1 MAAEAAS
8 EPPAH
13 RLFAS
18 LDAMLAPRSVAVLGA
33 SQDALRIG
41 GRPIA
46 YMKARGFAGPILP
59 VNPNRETVQGL
70 RAWPCLAEVPGE
82 VEAAIIAVPA
92 PAAEQA
98 VADCIAKGVKAAI
111 MFTAG
116 FAEVDAAGGERQARL
131 AASARAAGMRLL
143 GPNTLGLFNARIG
156 WYPIFSS
163 SFENGW
169 PRPGRIGIASQSGA
183 YGTHLFALARDRG
196 LGTPV
201 LITTGNEADVTLGEA
216 IGWLAEDEGTDVIV
230 AYAEGIRDAPSF
242 LAAIE
247 TARRARKP
255 VAVIK
260 VGRSALGAR
269 AAQSHTASL
278 AGDDAVT
285 DAVLRD
291 AGAFRA
297 RNTEELLDVAE
308 VATRRV
314 YPAANTLGVV
324 TISGGA
330 GVLIADAAEALGLA
344 MPPMPEDAQARLK
357 ALVPFCNPANPV
369 DCTAQA
375 FNDMSVIGAFA
386 DSMLGDGGYASA
398 IAFFTQ
404 VGASRSIAPSLREQL
419 DRVVAKFPDRLF
431 ILSVTG
437 PPETIRAWQEVG
449 YLVFEDPT
457 RAVAA
462 LAAMGR
468 FGEAFARPPAAPPP
482 PLSAPLPE
490 AQPHEAEAKRVLAA
504 IGIAVPQERLCT
516 SADDAAEAAARLGV
530 PVALKLVSPDVA
542 HKSEIGGVRL
552 GLAGADAVRSA
563 YDDILAAAS
572 RHAPGA
578 RVSGV
583 LVTPMLSGGVEC
595 VIGVTRDP
603 VFGPVAM
610 VGLGGVFVEVLR
622 DVALRLCPF
631 GEAEA
636 EAMIRSLRGHPL
648 LDGARGRPRMDVPA
662 LAGALSRLS
671 RFAAGAGPRLAGLE
685 VNPILVLPEG
695 RGAVALDAVLTLEE
709 TDAAR
714 S

>member
-1 MAAEAAS
+1 VA
-8 EPPAH
+8 
-13 RLFAS
+13 FGS
-18 LDAMLAPRSVAVLGA
+18 LDSLLAPKSVAVLGA
-33 SQDALRIG
+33 SQDPRRIG

-46 YMKARGFAGPILP
+46 YMLERDFPGPILP

-70 RAWPCLAEVPGE
+70 RAWPRLADVPGE

-92 PAAEQA
+92 EAAEQA

-116 FAEVDAAGGERQARL
+116 FAEVDEAGAERQARL
-131 AASARAAGMRLL
+131 AAAARAAGMRLL

-156 WYPIFSS
+156 WFPIFSS

-242 LAAIE
+242 LAALE
-247 TARRARKP
+247 TARQRRKP
-255 VAVIK
+255 VAIIK

-269 AAQSHTASL
+269 AAASHTASL
-278 AGDDAVT
+278 AGDDSVT
-285 DAVLRD
+285 EAVLRD
-291 AGAFRA
+291 AGAVRV
-297 RNTEELLDVAE
+297 RNTEELLDIAE
-308 VATRRV
+308 VATRRI
-314 YPAANTLGVV
+314 YPCPNTLGVV

-330 GVLIADAAEALGLA
+330 GVLIADAADAAGLA
-344 MPPMPEDAQARLK
+344 MPPMPEEAQARLK
-357 ALVPFCNPANPV
+357 SLVPFCNPANPV

-375 FNDMSVIGAFA
+375 FNDLSVIGAFA
-386 DSMLGDGGYASA
+386 ESMLADGGYASA

-419 DRVVAKFPDRLF
+419 DRVVSRFPDRLF

-437 PPETIRAWQEVG
+437 PAETLAAWREAG

-462 LAAMGR
+462 VAAMGR
-468 FGEAFARPPAAPPP
+468 FGEAFARPPAARPE
-482 PLSAPLPE
+482 PLAAPLPTTRPDE
-490 AQPHEAEAKRVLAA
+490 VEAKRLLEA
-504 IGIAVPQERLCT
+504 IGIRVPEERLCT
-516 SADDAAEAAARLGV
+516 SAEEAAEAAAALGV
-530 PVALKLVSPDVA
+530 PVVLKLVSPDIV
-542 HKSEIGGVRL
+542 HKSDIGGVRL
-552 GLAGADAVRSA
+552 GLAGPQAVRSA
-563 YDDILAAAS
+563 YDEIIAAAQ
-572 RHAPGA
+572 RHAPHA
-578 RVSGV
+578 RLRGV

-595 VIGVTRDP
+595 LIGVTRDR

-610 VGLGGVFVEVLR
+610 VAVGGVFVEVLR
-622 DVALRLCPF
+622 DTALRLCPF
-631 GEAEA
+631 GEADAME
-636 EAMIRSLRGHPL
+636 MIRSLRGFPL
-648 LDGARGRPRMDVPA
+648 LDGARGRPKADVAA
-662 LAGALSRLS
+662 LAAALSRLS
-671 RFAAGAGPRLAGLE
+671 RFAAGAGPRLVGVE

-695 RGAVALDAVLTLEE
+695 QGAVALDAVVTLEE
-709 TDAAR
+709 SHAA
-714 S
+714 

>member
-1 MAAEAAS
+1 M
-8 EPPAH
+8 
-13 RLFAS
+13 RFAS
-18 LDAMLAPRSVAVLGA
+18 LTPLLAARSVAVLGA
-33 SQDALRIG
+33 SQDPLRIG

-46 YMKARGFAGPILP
+46 YMKERGFAGAILP
-59 VNPNRETVQGL
+59 VNPNRDTVQGL
-70 RAWPCLAEVPGE
+70 VAYRSLADAPGE
-82 VEAAIIAVPA
+82 IDAAIIAVPGA
-92 PAAEQA
+92 AAEQA
-98 VADCIAKGVKAAI
+98 VADCIARGVKAAI

-116 FAEVDAAGGERQARL
+116 FAEVDEAGAGVQARFTQ
-131 AASARAAGMRLL
+131 AAKAAGMRLV
-143 GPNTLGLFNARIG
+143 GPNCLGVFNARLG
-156 WYPIFSS
+156 WFPIFSS

-183 YGTHLFALARDRG
+183 YGTHLFALARDRR
-196 LGTPV
+196 LGTPILV
-201 LITTGNEADVTLGEA
+201 TTGNEADVTLGEA
-216 IGWLAEDEGTDVIV
+216 IGWLAEDPETDVII
-230 AYAEGIRDAPSF
+230 AYAEGVRDAPSF
-242 LAAIE
+242 LAALE

-269 AAQSHTASL
+269 AARSHTASI

-285 DAVLRD
+285 AAVLRD
-291 AGAFRA
+291 AGAVRA
-297 RNTEELLDVAE
+297 RNTEELLDIAA
-308 VATRRV
+308 VATRRI
-314 YPAANTLGVV
+314 YPARNTLGGV

-330 GVLIADAAEALGLA
+330 GVLIADAAEAVGLP
-344 MPPMPEDAQARLK
+344 MPPMPEAAQAALK

-386 DSMLGDGGYASA
+386 ESMLRDGGYASA

-404 VGASRSIAPSLREQL
+404 VGASRSIAPSLRDQL
-419 DRVVAKFPDRLF
+419 DRAVARFPDRLF

-437 PPETIRAWQEVG
+437 PAETIRAWEDG
-449 YLVFEDPT
+449 GFLVFEDPT

-468 FGEAFARPPAAPPP
+468 FGEAFSRPAA
-482 PLSAPLPE
+482 SAPLLH
-490 AQPHEAEAKRVLAA
+490 AQPNLPAATPDEAEAKRILAA
-504 IGIAVPQERLCT
+504 IGSVSPAEALCGRADEAVAASERL
-516 SADDAAEAAARLGV
+516 GI
-530 PVALKLVSPDVA
+530 PVALKIVSPDVL

-552 GLAGADAVRSA
+552 HLSDAGSVRSA
-563 YDDILAAAS
+563 FDEIRSAAA
-572 RHAPGA
+572 RHVPGA

-583 LVTPMLSGGVEC
+583 LVTPMVAGGVEC

-631 GEAEA
+631 GETEA
-636 EAMIRSLRGHPL
+636 EAMIRGLKGFPL

-662 LAGALSRLS
+662 LAAALSRLS
-671 RFAAGAGPRLAGLE
+671 RFAAAAGPRLSGIE
-685 VNPILVLPEG
+685 VNPLMVLPAG
-695 RGAVALDAVLTLEE
+695 RGALALDAVMTLEE
-709 TDAAR
+709 SDAAR
-714 S
+714 P

>member
-1 MAAEAAS
+1 M
-8 EPPAH
+8 
-13 RLFAS
+13 RFAS
-18 LDAMLAPRSVAVLGA
+18 LTPLLAARSVAVLGA
-33 SQDALRIG
+33 SQDPLRIG

-46 YMKARGFAGPILP
+46 YMKERGFAGAILP
-59 VNPNRETVQGL
+59 VNPNRDTVQGL
-70 RAWPCLAEVPGE
+70 VAYRSLADAPGE
-82 VEAAIIAVPA
+82 IDAAIIAVPGA
-92 PAAEQA
+92 AAEQA
-98 VADCIAKGVKAAI
+98 VADCIARGVKAAI

-116 FAEVDAAGGERQARL
+116 FAEVDEAGAGVQARFTQ
-131 AASARAAGMRLL
+131 AAKAAGMRLV
-143 GPNTLGLFNARIG
+143 GPNCLGVFNARLG
-156 WYPIFSS
+156 WFPIFSS

-183 YGTHLFALARDRG
+183 YGTHLFALARDRR
-196 LGTPV
+196 LGTPILV
-201 LITTGNEADVTLGEA
+201 TTGNEADVTLGEA
-216 IGWLAEDEGTDVIV
+216 IGWLAEDPETDVII
-230 AYAEGIRDAPSF
+230 AYAEGVRDAPSF
-242 LAAIE
+242 LAALE

-269 AAQSHTASL
+269 AARSHTASI

-291 AGAFRA
+291 AGAVRA
-297 RNTEELLDVAE
+297 RNTEELLDIAA
-308 VATRRV
+308 VATRRI
-314 YPAANTLGVV
+314 YPARNTLGVV

-330 GVLIADAAEALGLA
+330 GVLIADAAEAVGLP
-344 MPPMPEDAQARLK
+344 MPPMPEAAQAALK

-386 DSMLGDGGYASA
+386 ESMLRDGGYASA

-404 VGASRSIAPSLREQL
+404 VGASRSIAPSLRDQL
-419 DRVVAKFPDRLF
+419 DRAVARFPDRLF

-437 PPETIRAWQEVG
+437 PAETIRAWEDG
-449 YLVFEDPT
+449 GFLVFEDPT

-468 FGEAFARPPAAPPP
+468 FGEAFSRTAAAAPLMHAQPNLPAATPD
-482 PLSAPLPE
+482 
-490 AQPHEAEAKRVLAA
+490 EAEAKRILAA
-504 IGIAVPQERLCT
+504 IGIVSPAEALCESADEAVAASERL
-516 SADDAAEAAARLGV
+516 GF
-530 PVALKLVSPDVA
+530 PVALKLVSPDVL

-552 GLAGADAVRSA
+552 HLSDAGSVRSA
-563 YDDILAAAS
+563 FDEIRSAAA
-572 RHAPGA
+572 RHVPGA

-583 LVTPMLSGGVEC
+583 LVTPMVAGGVEC

-631 GEAEA
+631 GETEA
-636 EAMIRSLRGHPL
+636 EGMIRGLKGFPL

-662 LAGALSRLS
+662 LAAALSRLS
-671 RFAAGAGPRLAGLE
+671 RFAAAAGPRLSGIE
-685 VNPILVLPEG
+685 VNPLMVLPAG
-695 RGAVALDAVLTLEE
+695 RGALALDAVMTLEE
-709 TDAAR
+709 SDAAR
-714 S
+714 P